1 MDDHAPASSNG
12 NPPTASNPHDDE
24 AGTAD
29 VGAAEHQASGGLEWP
44 GAGPPPGP
52 KPRDAAPDARREGS
66 TPSPLRSQVAPAETE
81 QSVSETVTEREHVGV
96 PNGVGV
102 VEWPGAGAPT
112 GISSRDAAPDAR
124 REGSTPSPL
133 RPDLS
138 SASVGVG
145 PLTLGTAGHIDH
157 GKTTLINALTGVNT
171 DRLPEEQSRGISI
184 TLGYAPMS
192 LPSGRQVSV
201 IDVPGHER
209 FVRTMVSGATGI
221 DIFLM
226 IIAADDGVMPQTIE
240 HARILDILGVTRGVV
255 AVSKSDLIDPEPAM
269 QEAAK
274 LLPGVEM
281 VGCSAITGDGLD
293 DLNAAIERVAESV
306 PSRAGSEGGVV
317 LHIDRAFTI
326 TGRGTVVTG
335 TLWSGRVN
343 EGDTLT
349 LMPQGRTVRVRGVQV
364 HNHQQPYADAG
375 QRVAVNLT
383 GVHFDE
389 VNRGDALIQPG
400 LLTPTSILDCRLTLT
415 AATHNMPVA
424 VHHGTR
430 AVPGRLAALGDD
442 LWQVRLEQPLLAA
455 DEDRLVIRRPAPP
468 DTLGGGVILNAHA
481 HKHGPKDETTQ
492 QLRETRQ
499 PDAAEQ
505 APELLPV
512 SEQLRKLPAVDQL
525 AAELLAENH
534 DGGGP
539 TETEAMAAA
548 RAVLDRRRE
557 ELRDCNAPHVD
568 LLARCHTWLEP
579 SMQRVLNGT
588 GVVLHT
594 NLGRAPLANSA
605 AEAVNALAR
614 GYTNLEL
621 DLSTGERG
629 HRDQH
634 LTSLIC
640 ELTEAEDAFAV
651 NNGASAVLLAV
662 TALTGPGKSILIS
675 RGQLVEIGGGFRMP
689 DVITQSGAQLI
700 EVGTTNRT
708 HLADYQH
715 GIQQGADIILAV
727 HSSNFQTLG
736 YTSEVP
742 IETLC
747 TLGLPVIHDLGS
759 GVLAENLHLLAEE
772 PAVRRS
778 IKAGATVVCFS
789 GDKLLGGPQA
799 GILAGTHQ
807 AIDACRK
814 HPLTRALRIGRL
826 PLAALEAT
834 LRLYRDPAR
843 AVSEIP
849 VLSMLAIDPIRLQHR
864 AKTLAQKTDGE
875 LIEATARVGGG
886 ALPLLDLTGPAVAL
900 PYHGNPTR
908 LAQALR
914 QANPPLLTRVNND
927 RVLVDPRTLPDNA
940 LNTAANVIRHTIS
953 SLIGQPK
960 RMRRDAQ
967 EPAGATLP

>member
-1 MDDHAPASSNG
+1 MDDLAPTVASAN
-12 NPPTASNPHDDE
+12 TD
-24 AGTAD
+24 AGSD
-29 VGAAEHQASGGLEWP
+29 RAEQPGG
-44 GAGPPPGP
+44 
-52 KPRDAAPDARREGS
+52 GS
-66 TPSPLRSQVAPAETE
+66 TRVGERDVA
-81 QSVSETVTEREHVGV
+81 GL
-96 PNGVGV
+96 

-112 GISSRDAAPDAR
+112 GLLSRDAAPDVR

-133 RPDLS
+133 RPLAPD
-138 SASVGVG
+138 SVGAG

-192 LPSGRQVSV
+192 LPSGRQLSV

-209 FVRTMVSGATGI
+209 FVRTMVSGVTGI
-221 DIFLM
+221 DMFLM
-226 IIAADDGVMPQTIE
+226 VIAADDGVMPQTIE
-240 HARILDILGVTRGVV
+240 HARILEVLGIQRGVM
-255 AVSKSDLIDPEPAM
+255 AVTKSELIDPDPAM
-269 QEAAK
+269 QEAAV
-274 LLPGVEM
+274 LLPGCEM
-281 VGCSAITGDGLD
+281 VGCSAVTGQGLD
-293 DLNAAIERVAESV
+293 DLRAAIERVAASV
-306 PSRAGSEGGVV
+306 PSRAGSERGVV
-317 LHIDRAFTI
+317 LHVDRAFTV

-335 TLWSGRVN
+335 TLWSGRVS

-349 LMPQGRTVRVRGVQV
+349 LMPEERTVRVRGVQV
-364 HNHQQPYADAG
+364 HNEQQPYADAG
-375 QRVAVNLT
+375 QRVAVNLS

-389 VNRGDALIQPG
+389 VHRGDTLTQPG
-400 LLTPTSILDCRLTLT
+400 LLTPTSILDCRLQLT
-415 AATHNMPVA
+415 AAKHNMRVT

-442 LWQVRLEQPLLAA
+442 LWQVRLERPLLAA

-468 DTLGGGVILNAHA
+468 DTLGGGVVLNAHA
-481 HKHGPKDETTQ
+481 RRHGPKGELVQ
-492 QLRETRQ
+492 QLRETRRQ
-499 PDAAEQ
+499 PDTNPSEQ
-505 APELLPV
+505 ERALPV
-512 SEQLRKLPAVDQL
+512 SEQLRDLPAVDQL

-539 TETEAMAAA
+539 TPTEAAAAA
-548 RAVLDRRRE
+548 RAVLDGRRQ
-557 ELRDCNAPHVD
+557 ELLDGEPSPAD
-568 LLARCHTWLEP
+568 LRARCHAWLEP
-579 SMQRVLNGT
+579 SLQRVLNGT

-594 NLGRAPLANSA
+594 NLGRAPLANGA

-621 DLSTGERG
+621 DLQTGERS

-640 ELTEAEDAFAV
+640 ELTGAEDAFAV

-662 TALTGPGKSILIS
+662 TALAGPGRSILIS

-689 DVITQSGAQLI
+689 DVITQSGASLI

-708 HLADYQH
+708 HLSDYQY
-715 GIQQGADIILAV
+715 GIQQGADLILAV
-727 HSSNFQTLG
+727 HPSNFQTLG
-736 YTSEVP
+736 YTAEVP

-747 TLGLPVIHDLGS
+747 TLGLPVIYDLGS
-759 GVLAENLHLLAEE
+759 GVLAENLPLLAEE

-778 IKAGATVVCFS
+778 IKAGAAIVCFS

-799 GILAGTHQ
+799 GVLAGTHQ
-807 AIDACRK
+807 AIDTCRK

-834 LRLYRDPAR
+834 LRLYRDPQR
-843 AVSEIP
+843 AIDEIP
-849 VLSMLAIDPIRLQHR
+849 ILSMLNIDPIRLQHR
-864 AKTLAQKTDGE
+864 AKTLAQKTGGE
-875 LIEATARVGGG
+875 LIQATARVGGG

-900 PYHGNPTR
+900 PYHGNPNR

-914 QANPPLLTRVNND
+914 QAQPPLLTRINNNQ
-927 RVLVDPRTLPDNA
+927 VLVDPRTLPDNA
-940 LNTAANVIRHTIS
+940 LNAAANVIRNTLS
-953 SLIGQPK
+953 SLIGP
-960 RMRRDAQ
+960 RLIRS
-967 EPAGATLP
+967 PAASPPTTT

>member
-1 MDDHAPASSNG
+1 MDDSAPTTVSSPNAHAGGDPA
-12 NPPTASNPHDDE
+12 E
-24 AGTAD
+24 
-29 VGAAEHQASGGLEWP
+29 
-44 GAGPPPGP
+44 PPGG
-52 KPRDAAPDARREGS
+52 DSAVAEE
-66 TPSPLRSQVAPAETE
+66 RSA
-81 QSVSETVTEREHVGV
+81 SDL
-96 PNGVGV
+96 

-112 GISSRDAAPDAR
+112 GLLSRDAAPDAR

-133 RPDLS
+133 RLDAPS
-138 SASVGVG
+138 TSADAGGGAGTDAG

-157 GKTTLINALTGVNT
+157 GKTTLVNGLTGVNT

-184 TLGYAPMS
+184 ALGYAPMS
-192 LPSGRQVSV
+192 LPSGRRLSV

-221 DIFLM
+221 DMYLM
-226 IIAADDGVMPQTIE
+226 VIAADDGVMPQTIE
-240 HARILDILGVTRGVV
+240 HARILHVLGVQHGVV
-255 AVSKSDLIDPEPAM
+255 AVTKSDLIDPDPAM
-269 QEAAK
+269 QEAAL
-274 LLPGVEM
+274 LLPNAEM
-281 VGCSAITGDGLD
+281 VGCSAVSGQGLD
-293 DLNAAIERVAESV
+293 ELRAAIERVAANV
-306 PSRAGSEGGVV
+306 PSRASSDGGAV
-317 LHIDRAFTI
+317 LHIDRAFTV

-335 TLWSGRVN
+335 TLWSGRIG

-349 LMPQGRTVRVRGVQV
+349 LVPQERTVRVRGVQV
-364 HNHQQPYADAG
+364 HNHQQHYADAG

-389 VNRGDALIQPG
+389 VHRGDALTQPG
-400 LLTPTSILDCRLTLT
+400 LLTPTSVLDCRLALT
-415 AATHNMPVA
+415 AAKHNMPVT

-442 LWQVRLEQPLLAA
+442 LWQVRLERPLLAA
-455 DEDRLVIRRPAPP
+455 DEDRIVIRRPAPP
-468 DTLGGGVILNAHA
+468 DTLGGGAILNAHA
-481 HKHGPKDETTQ
+481 RRHGPKGESAQ
-492 QLRETRQ
+492 RLRESPQHQRQ
-499 PDAAEQ
+499 PFDAERQVTEEAI
-505 APELLPV
+505 PV

-539 TETEAMAAA
+539 TQTEATAAA
-548 RAVLDRRRE
+548 RAMLHARRE
-557 ELRDCNAPHVD
+557 ELQSDEVAPVD
-568 LLARCHTWLEP
+568 LLARCRDWLKP
-579 SMQRVLNGT
+579 SLRRVLNGT

-621 DLSTGERG
+621 DLDTGERS

-634 LTSLIC
+634 LTRLIC

-662 TALTGPGKSILIS
+662 TALAGPGRSILVS

-689 DVITQSGAQLI
+689 DVVTQSGAQLI

-708 HLADYQH
+708 HLPDYQQ
-715 GIQQGADIILAV
+715 GIQQGADLILAV
-727 HSSNFQTLG
+727 HPSNFQTLG
-736 YTSEVP
+736 YTTQVP

-759 GVLAENLHLLAEE
+759 GVLAENLALLAEE
-772 PAVRRS
+772 PAVRHS
-778 IKAGATVVCFS
+778 IKAGAAAVCFS

-799 GILAGTHQ
+799 GILAGTHT

-834 LRLYRDPAR
+834 LRLYRDPER
-843 AVSEIP
+843 AINEIP
-849 VLSMLAIDPIRLQHR
+849 ILSMLAIDPVRLQHR
-864 AKTLAQKTDGE
+864 AKTLAQKTGGE

-886 ALPLLDLTGPAVAL
+886 ALPLLDLAGPAVAL
-900 PYHGNPTR
+900 PYHGSPSR

-914 QANPPLLTRVNND
+914 EADPPLLTRIHDD

-940 LNTAANVIRHTIS
+940 LNAAANVIRHVTN
-953 SLIGQPK
+953 SLIASRSMSSYARP
-960 RMRRDAQ
+960 R
-967 EPAGATLP
+967 AGS

>member
-1 MDDHAPASSNG
+1 MDDPAPTIPSPN
-12 NPPTASNPHDDE
+12 
-24 AGTAD
+24 AD
-29 VGAAEHQASGGLEWP
+29 VGSDPAEPS
-44 GAGPPPGP
+44 GAGS
-52 KPRDAAPDARREGS
+52 AVAEGHG
-66 TPSPLRSQVAPAETE
+66 T
-81 QSVSETVTEREHVGV
+81 SEL
-96 PNGVGV
+96 

-112 GISSRDAAPDAR
+112 GFESRDAAPDAR

-133 RPDLS
+133 RPE
-138 SASVGVG
+138 APSVDVG

-157 GKTTLINALTGVNT
+157 GKTTLVNALTGINT
-171 DRLPEEQSRGISI
+171 DRLPEEQTRGISI
-184 TLGYAPMS
+184 ALGYAPLQ
-192 LPSGRQVSV
+192 LPSGRRLSV

-221 DIFLM
+221 DMFLM
-226 IIAADDGVMPQTIE
+226 VIAADDGVMPQTIE
-240 HARILDILGVTRGVV
+240 HARILEVLGIEHGVV

-281 VGCSAITGDGLD
+281 VGCSAVTGLGLD
-293 DLNAAIERVAESV
+293 ELRAAIERVAASV
-306 PSRAGSEGGVV
+306 QSRAASEGGVV

-335 TLWSGRVN
+335 TLWSGRIS
-343 EGDTLT
+343 EGDALM
-349 LMPQGRTVRVRGVQV
+349 LMPEGRTVRARGVQV

-389 VNRGDALIQPG
+389 VGRGDALTQPG
-400 LLTPTSILDCRLTLT
+400 LLTPTSILDCRLALS
-415 AATHNMPVA
+415 AAKHNMLA
-424 VHHGTR
+424 MVHHGTR
-430 AVPGRLAALGDD
+430 AVVGRLAALGDD

-455 DEDRLVIRRPAPP
+455 DEDRIVVRRLAPP
-468 DTLGGGVILNAHA
+468 DTVGGGVILNAHA
-481 HKHGPKDETTQ
+481 RRHGPKGEITER
-492 QLRETRQ
+492 LRETQRQ
-499 PDAAEQ
+499 PDITKAEE
-505 APELLPV
+505 PLPV
-512 SEQLRKLPAVDQL
+512 SRQLRNIPAVDQL
-525 AAELLAENH
+525 AAELLGDNN

-539 TETEAMAAA
+539 TQTEATAAA
-548 RAVLDRRRE
+548 RAVVEQRRQ
-557 ELRDCNAPHVD
+557 ELQDGELLPAD
-568 LLARCHTWLEP
+568 LLARCRAWLEP

-621 DLSTGERG
+621 DLTTGERS

-634 LTSLIC
+634 LTGLLC
-640 ELTEAEDAFAV
+640 ELTGSEDAFAV

-662 TALTGPGKSILIS
+662 TALAGPSKSILIS

-689 DVITQSGAQLI
+689 DVIAQSGARLI

-708 HLADYQH
+708 HPGDYQQ
-715 GIQQGADIILAV
+715 GIEQGADVILAV
-727 HSSNFQTLG
+727 HPSNFQTLG

-747 TLGLPVIHDLGS
+747 TLGRPVIHDLGS
-759 GVLAENLHLLAEE
+759 GVLAENLPLLAEE

-778 IKAGATVVCFS
+778 IEAGVAVVCFS

-799 GILAGTHQ
+799 GILAGTRQ
-807 AIDACRK
+807 AIEVCRK

-834 LRLYRDPAR
+834 LRLYRDPER
-843 AVSEIP
+843 AINEIP
-849 VLSMLAIDPIRLQHR
+849 ILSMLAIDPIRLQHR
-864 AKTLAQKTDGE
+864 AKTLAQKTNGE

-886 ALPLLDLTGPAVAL
+886 ALPLLDLTGPVVAL
-900 PYHGNPTR
+900 PYHGNPSR
-908 LAQALR
+908 LARALR
-914 QANPPLLTRVNND
+914 EADPPLLTRIHDD

-940 LNTAANVIRHTIS
+940 LNAAANVIRHVTK
-953 SLIGQPK
+953 SLIGSQAILSQAS
-960 RMRRDAQ
+960 DL
-967 EPAGATLP
+967 PAAN